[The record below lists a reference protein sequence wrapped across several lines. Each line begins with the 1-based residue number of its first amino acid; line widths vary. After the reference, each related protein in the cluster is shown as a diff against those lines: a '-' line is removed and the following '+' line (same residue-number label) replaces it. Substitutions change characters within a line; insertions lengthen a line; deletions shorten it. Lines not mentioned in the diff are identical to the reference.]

1 MSELLQLP
9 VMRSRFILRTRVLS
23 GIFVFAALLLIAR
36 LYFVQIVH
44 GAGYQKDATAQ
55 YIQASPDTGSRG
67 SIFFSTK
74 DGELVSAAVMQ
85 TGWIIAIKPKEIIDA
100 QSVYKQLNALT
111 PIDRERFFASAG
123 KKDDPYE
130 EVVSRVPDAAA
141 PKIRALKI
149 PGVLL
154 VSSQW
159 RFYPADVLA
168 AHVIGF
174 VGFQG
179 QTRTGVYGLEKSW
192 QDSLA
197 KTSDGLY
204 VNPFAE
210 IFINLQA
217 AVSIDPSAH
226 QGSIITSI
234 EPHVQA
240 ELEKTLA
247 GVMQTYMPNIVGGI
261 IMDPHT
267 GEIVAMAVR
276 PTFDPNTYNTED
288 DVGVFSNPL
297 VESIYEMGSIMKP
310 LTMAAGID
318 MSAVTPKT
326 TYNDRGCIEKS
337 GKKICNYDGKAR
349 GIVSMQE
356 VLNQS
361 LNTGVSYVV
370 DKMGHEVFGRYVEGM
385 QLGSRTGIDLP
396 NEAKGRI
403 QAIQNGYDVDYAS
416 ASFGQGIA
424 VSPIEMTRALAS
436 LANGGVMPE
445 PHVVKAIKF
454 ESGIT
459 RAIDIKEGLRVYSA
473 TSTDTVTR
481 MLVAVFDDALLKGVL
496 KQEHYSIAAK
506 TGTAQIA
513 VPGGSGYYKD
523 RFLHSF
529 FGYFPA
535 YDPKFIVFLFAVE
548 PHGAEFASAT
558 LAHPFAD
565 IAKYMINYYDI
576 PPDR

>member
-179 QTRTGVYGLEKSW
+179 QTRTGVHGLEKSW
-192 QDSLA
+192 QDSL
-197 KTSDGLY
+197 
-204 VNPFAE
+204 
-210 IFINLQA
+210 
-217 AVSIDPSAH
+217 
-226 QGSIITSI
+226 
-234 EPHVQA
+234 
-240 ELEKTLA
+240 
-247 GVMQTYMPNIVGGI
+247 
-261 IMDPHT
+261 
-267 GEIVAMAVR
+267 
-276 PTFDPNTYNTED
+276 
-288 DVGVFSNPL
+288 
-297 VESIYEMGSIMKP
+297 
-310 LTMAAGID
+310 
-318 MSAVTPKT
+318 
-326 TYNDRGCIEKS
+326 
-337 GKKICNYDGKAR
+337 
-349 GIVSMQE
+349 
-356 VLNQS
+356 
-361 LNTGVSYVV
+361 
-370 DKMGHEVFGRYVEGM
+370 
-385 QLGSRTGIDLP
+385 
-396 NEAKGRI
+396 
-403 QAIQNGYDVDYAS
+403 
-416 ASFGQGIA
+416 
-424 VSPIEMTRALAS
+424 
-436 LANGGVMPE
+436 
-445 PHVVKAIKF
+445 
-454 ESGIT
+454 
-459 RAIDIKEGLRVYSA
+459 
-473 TSTDTVTR
+473 
-481 MLVAVFDDALLKGVL
+481 
-496 KQEHYSIAAK
+496 
-506 TGTAQIA
+506 
-513 VPGGSGYYKD
+513 
-523 RFLHSF
+523 
-529 FGYFPA
+529 
-535 YDPKFIVFLFAVE
+535 
-548 PHGAEFASAT
+548 
-558 LAHPFAD
+558 
-565 IAKYMINYYDI
+565 
-576 PPDR
+576 